1 MKRADLR
8 IVRRGWEEPADYNEV
23 HMAGQERHIQVG
35 QGIQAE
41 YAEDMRVEPVGQS
54 AYWTS
59 AALA

>member
-1 MKRADLR
+1 
-8 IVRRGWEEPADYNEV
+8 
-23 HMAGQERHIQVG
+23 MAGQERHIQVG

-59 AALA
+59 AASA